1 MFRYLRA
8 AFTARPRVP
17 GLGGVPFN
25 LLGLA
30 GFGILGAANPAF
42 WALGLGFEAAYL
54 FGLASNRRFREV
66 VDARSAPP
74 PPPSREPGAGW
85 EQLVAELGGG
95 ERARLMALN
104 AKLQRILGLYERFHA
119 DDLTS
124 GQNRE
129 SLLALLG
136 HYARLL
142 LAREN
147 LERHWTDDDDAGLR
161 AEAAALEADLRDQG
175 LTSELRAS
183 KTRTLEIVQARLENQ
198 KRRAQMGEEIDSEL
212 RRIEAQFDL
221 ALENAAMSSTPQAI
235 SSDLAIDL
243 ARFDAALAALPRTR
257 GRGAAGAGRRAR
269 PPAGA
274 RVTAGAGDAAG
285 RERGRAAGVGARGGD
300 ALRERRRLPVRAPR
314 QRPRPRCWC
323 RAPAGAAPGEPA
335 RVPPRRS
342 CWRPSTWCSPTTSAT
357 ASASSAA
364 ARRSRPGPPG
374 SGSASCR
381 GRRARPWRCSRT
393 TCATPRT
400 SPASAS
406 RPRGSRSCSRRRR

>member
-17 GLGGVPFN
+17 GLGEVPFN

-42 WALGLGFEAAYL
+42 WALGLGLEAAYL
-54 FGLASNRRFREV
+54 FGLASSRRFREV
-66 VDARSAPP
+66 VDARGAPP
-74 PPPSREPGAGW
+74 PPPAREAAAGW
-85 EQLVAELGGG
+85 ERLVAELGGG
-95 ERARLMALN
+95 ERARLMELN
-104 AKLQRILGLYERFHA
+104 AKLQRILSLYERFHA

-147 LERHWTDDDDAGLR
+147 LAQHWTDDDEEGLR

-183 KTRTLEIVQARLENQ
+183 KTRTLEIVQARRENQ
-198 KRRAQMGEEIDSEL
+198 KRRAQMAEEIGSEL

-221 ALENAAMSSTPQAI
+221 AVENAAMSSTPQAI

-243 ARFDAALAALPRTR
+243 ARFDAALAALPRAGAGEPPGQAGTR
-257 GRGAAGAGRRAR
+257 GRRR
-269 PPAGA
+269 
-274 RVTAGAGDAAG
+274 
-285 RERGRAAGVGARGGD
+285 
-300 ALRERRRLPVRAPR
+300 VRA
-314 QRPRPRCWC
+314 
-323 RAPAGAAPGEPA
+323 
-335 RVPPRRS
+335 
-342 CWRPSTWCSPTTSAT
+342 
-357 ASASSAA
+357 
-364 ARRSRPGPPG
+364 
-374 SGSASCR
+374 
-381 GRRARPWRCSRT
+381 
-393 TCATPRT
+393 
-400 SPASAS
+400 
-406 RPRGSRSCSRRRR
+406 

>member
-8 AFTARPRVP
+8 AFVARPRVP

-25 LLGLA
+25 LIGLA

-42 WALGLGFEAAYL
+42 WALGLGLEVAYL
-54 FGLASNRRFREV
+54 FGLASHRGFREV
-66 VDARSAPP
+66 VDANAASTVAPA
-74 PPPSREPGAGW
+74 RAPGAGW
-85 EQLVAELGGG
+85 EQLVGQLSGG
-95 ERARLMALN
+95 ERGRLMELN
-104 AKLQRILGLYERFHA
+104 AKLQRVLSLYDQFHA

-147 LERHWTDDDDAGLR
+147 LARHWTDDGDADLR
-161 AEAAALEADLRDQG
+161 AEAAELETALKDAG
-175 LTSELRAS
+175 LSSELRAS

-243 ARFDAALAALPRTR
+243 ARFDAALAALP
-257 GRGAAGAGRRAR
+257 
-269 PPAGA
+269 PA
-274 RVTAGAGDAAG
+274 
-285 RERGRAAGVGARGGD
+285 E
-300 ALRERRRLPVRAPR
+300 
-314 QRPRPRCWC
+314 
-323 RAPAGAAPGEPA
+323 
-335 RVPPRRS
+335 
-342 CWRPSTWCSPTTSAT
+342 
-357 ASASSAA
+357 AA
-364 ARRSRPGPPG
+364 A
-374 SGSASCR
+374 
-381 GRRARPWRCSRT
+381 
-393 TCATPRT
+393 
-400 SPASAS
+400 
-406 RPRGSRSCSRRRR
+406 